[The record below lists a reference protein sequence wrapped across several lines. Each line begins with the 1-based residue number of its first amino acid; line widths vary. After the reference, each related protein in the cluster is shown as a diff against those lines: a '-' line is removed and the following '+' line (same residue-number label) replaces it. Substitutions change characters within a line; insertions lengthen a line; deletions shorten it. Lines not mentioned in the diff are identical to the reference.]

1 MSLPKAFT
9 RSLTETP
16 WSSGGIS
23 GRRLSTRSGG
33 GGFEPGA
40 GGGAGPLRAPV
51 TFLSLSVGFP
61 NVGHEGGLPDA

>member
-1 MSLPKAFT
+1 MCLPKAFT

-23 GRRLSTRSGG
+23 GLRLSTRSGG
-33 GGFEPGA
+33 GGLGPVA
-40 GGGAGPLRAPV
+40 GAGPLRAPV
-51 TFLSLSVGFP
+51 FLSFSVSFP

>member
-1 MSLPKAFT
+1 MCLPKAFT

-33 GGFEPGA
+33 GGFKPGA
-40 GGGAGPLRAPV
+40 GAGPLRAPV

>member
-1 MSLPKAFT
+1 MCLPKAFT

-23 GRRLSTRSGG
+23 GLRLSTRSGG
-33 GGFEPGA
+33 GGLGPGT
-40 GGGAGPLRAPV
+40 GAGPLRDPV
-51 TFLSLSVGFP
+51 RFLSLSVGFP